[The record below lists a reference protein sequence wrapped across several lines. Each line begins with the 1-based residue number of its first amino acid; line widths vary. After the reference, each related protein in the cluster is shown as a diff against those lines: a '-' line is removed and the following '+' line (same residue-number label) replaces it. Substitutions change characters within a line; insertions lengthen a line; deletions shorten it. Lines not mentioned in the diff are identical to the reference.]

1 MLQLEETFFKISGII
16 LPFRTILVCLPGG
29 FRSFLFLVPVKGLT
43 SRLFWTI
50 RLEEHLGVLIF
61 KTSICAR
68 GKAKNEIGNL
78 VQDVPS
84 FVASPH
90 APFATTQAFT
100 PLVLEMPMEP
110 FSAKAGLHDCPA
122 FTKLGKFTQQTAI
135 EKKNVGGSARC
146 QCQTTGH

>member
-1 MLQLEETFFKISGII
+1 MLIFQLEETFSKISGII

-29 FRSFLFLVPVKGLT
+29 FRSFLFLVPVKDLT
-43 SRLFWTI
+43 SRLFWI
-50 RLEEHLGVLIF
+50 FRLEEHLGVLIF

-68 GKAKNEIGNL
+68 GKAKNEIANL

-90 APFATTQAFT
+90 EPLATTQAF
-100 PLVLEMPMEP
+100 PPFVPEMPLEP
-110 FSAKAGLHDCPA
+110 FSAKAGLHDCLA

-135 EKKNVGGSARC
+135 EKKM
-146 QCQTTGH
+146 